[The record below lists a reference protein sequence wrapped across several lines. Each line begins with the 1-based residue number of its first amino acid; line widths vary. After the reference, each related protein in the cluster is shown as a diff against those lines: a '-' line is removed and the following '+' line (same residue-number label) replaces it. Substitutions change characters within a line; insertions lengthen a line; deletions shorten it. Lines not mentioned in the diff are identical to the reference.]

1 MSQNSQVNDRLLMQ
15 AQSELTH
22 EFVIDNTPQYVDN
35 KCGRVSY
42 YSARKALTLNPN
54 ALIKN
59 AIDFDSSIVARL
71 VYNLKKIGVQFEI
84 EKPFRFKVAY
94 GHINLKID
102 AIASSGFPDFPQQKV
117 IMLFN
122 VVSGKDFISYSNS
135 QSVPEWMVNNAQLLM
150 AYGGIKKA
158 ALFIVNRAS
167 GQSFAQVVD
176 IDFNAATRIDDLSK
190 SSVSEYSIPERI
202 ASVEDITASNE
213 KALKCLSCP
222 YVSQCALPEST
233 MPNCYSCAFYS
244 MRPDGKAVCVAKN
257 NMPLDDRTRLNYENC
272 DRHIYNPEMID
283 SWSAFMGEAVRQVI
297 GQHDIV
303 ESRTGSIFANKL
315 TGVEFEN
322 VMPIEKKDLN
332 QYTSYEIYGA
342 KGKDLI
348 GDSSISKLK
357 KTFGAEIQGIHND
370 VSGSN
375 FPD

>member
-1 MSQNSQVNDRLLMQ
+1 MQ
-15 AQSELTH
+15 AQNELTPD
-22 EFVIDNTPQYVDN
+22 FVIDNTPQYVDDS
-35 KCGRVSY
+35 CGRVSY

-59 AIDFDSSIVARL
+59 SIDFDSSLVARL
-71 VYNLKKIGVQFEI
+71 IFNLKKIGVQFEV

-102 AIASSGFPDFPQQKV
+102 AIASSGFPDFPQQRV
-117 IMLFN
+117 LILFN
-122 VVSGKDFISYSNS
+122 VVSGKDFLHYSNS
-135 QSVPEWMVNNAQLLM
+135 ESVPSWMLNNAQLLM

-158 ALFIVNRAS
+158 ALFIVNRSS
-167 GQSFAQVVD
+167 GQSFARVVD
-176 IDFNAATRIDDLSK
+176 IDFNSATKIDNISK

-202 ASVEDITASNE
+202 ATIEDITSAKSE
-213 KALKCLSCP
+213 KCLSCP
-222 YVSQCALPEST
+222 YSGSCALPEST

-244 MRPDGKAVCVAKN
+244 MKPEGKAVCMARN
-257 NMPLDDRTRLNYENC
+257 NMPLDDRARLNYQNC
-272 DRHIYNPEMID
+272 DRHIYNPDMID
-283 SWSAFMGEAVRQVI
+283 SWAALMHESEKTVI
-297 GQHDIV
+297 GQNDLTEI
-303 ESRTGSIFANKL
+303 RIGSIFANKL

-322 VMPIEKKDLN
+322 VMPTEKENLN

-348 GDSSISKLK
+348 GDSSINKLK
-357 KTFGAEIQGIHND
+357 NTFGAEIQGLNDD